1 MHTDLGGGE
10 RLVHQS
16 GANLQRGI
24 ETVGGHLLLTTRRL
38 IFEAH
43 RFNVQ
48 TGRTI
53 IPLRDVVDVWK
64 CWTKFLGLIP
74 IFPNSL
80 AVATARGKTYK
91 FVLFGRDTWI
101 RLIRETQQDL
111 EERDRADEED
121 EEADDVRPD

>member
-24 ETVGGHLLLTTRRL
+24 ETVGGHLFLTSRRL

-43 RFNVQ
+43 RFNVK

-53 IPLRDVVDVWK
+53 IYLRDVDDVRK
-64 CWTKFLGLIP
+64 CWTKLFGLIP
-74 IFPNSL
+74 ILPNSL
-80 AVATARGKTYK
+80 AVESARGKTYK
-91 FVLFGRDTWI
+91 FVLSDRDAWIDRILDAIDELDERGRD
-101 RLIRETQQDL
+101 E
-111 EERDRADEED
+111 AD
-121 EEADDVRPD
+121 EEADDVRED

>member
-10 RLVHQS
+10 RIIRRS

-24 ETVGGHLLLTTRRL
+24 ETVGGHLFLTTRRL

-43 RFNVQ
+43 RFNVK

-53 IPLRDVVDVWK
+53 IYLRDVEDVWK
-64 CWTKFLGLIP
+64 CWTKFLGLVP

-80 AVATARGKTYK
+80 AVATAKGKTYK
-91 FVLFGRDTWI
+91 FVMFGRDAWI

-111 EERDRADEED
+111 EERDGADEPDED
-121 EEADDVRPD
+121 ADDVRED